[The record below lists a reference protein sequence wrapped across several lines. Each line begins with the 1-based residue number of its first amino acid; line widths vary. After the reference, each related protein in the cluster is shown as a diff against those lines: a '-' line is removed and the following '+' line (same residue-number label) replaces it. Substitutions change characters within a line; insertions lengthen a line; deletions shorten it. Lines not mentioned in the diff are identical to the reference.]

1 MATLRESELDPDNSP
16 PLLNSPVPAIVL
28 AMPEETVVD
37 QETSDASHETLAPHR
52 FGALGHRNFRLY
64 FAGHL
69 ISLVGWS
76 MHSVAQPW
84 LVLLLTDS
92 PFYVGLVAML
102 GTLPIMIFSL
112 LGGVVADRFPKR
124 RVLLMTQTSSMI
136 IALLLAAIVLADV
149 VSLTH
154 VMIAAVLL
162 GTIAA
167 FDIPG
172 RQAFLV
178 DLVGKQDLMSAIA
191 LNSASFNS
199 SRIIGPG
206 IAGLIIGAVGVGA
219 CFLINGVSYIALI
232 VALVMLRLAT
242 SPAVA
247 SGTPVRS
254 TVWAGLSY
262 VATNH
267 RMRALILLI
276 AFASVFGFPFYVL
289 LPVVARDVLGLGSVE
304 FGWMV
309 SAAALG
315 AVVAAL
321 GLATLGRSIPKGLMI
336 TIAAPTFGV
345 CVSLL
350 GLARSFSLL
359 LVLLAFTGFFQVML
373 TATTNTLLQSLA
385 RDDFRGRV
393 MSVYALA
400 FLGLMPLGSLLAGIV
415 AERWSPAAWFSVA
428 GLICAGLMVLALRLA
443 PELRSTK

>member
-1 MATLRESELDPDNSP
+1 
-16 PLLNSPVPAIVL
+16 
-28 AMPEETVVD
+28 MPEETVVD
-37 QETSDASHETLAPHR
+37 PDSSDASHDKLSPRR

-69 ISLVGWS
+69 VSLVGWS

-102 GTLPIMIFSL
+102 GTVPIMILAL

-124 RVLLMTQTSSMI
+124 RVLFVTQTSAMI
-136 IALLLAAIVLADV
+136 IALLLAIVVLSDV

-154 VMIAAVLL
+154 VMIASTLL
-162 GTIAA
+162 GMTAA
-167 FDIPG
+167 FDIPC
-172 RQAFLV
+172 RQAFVV

-206 IAGLIIGAVGVGA
+206 VAGLIIGAVGVGA
-219 CFLINGVSYIALI
+219 CFLINGVSYLALI
-232 VALVMLRLAT
+232 FALVMMRLAA
-242 SPAVA
+242 SPVVA
-247 SGTPVRS
+247 SATPARS
-254 TVWAGLSY
+254 TVGAGLAY
-262 VATNH
+262 VAANR
-267 RMRALILLI
+267 RMRALILMI

-289 LPVVARDVLGLGSVE
+289 LPVIARNVLGLGSVE

-321 GLATLGRSIPKGLMI
+321 GLATLGRSIPKGRVI

-350 GLARSFSLL
+350 GLARSFPLL
-359 LVLLAFTGFFQVML
+359 LVLLMLTGFFQVVL
-373 TATTNTLLQSLA
+373 TATTNTLLQSLV

-393 MSVYALA
+393 MSVYSLA
-400 FLGLMPLGSLLAGIV
+400 FLGLMPVGLLLAGTV
-415 AERWSPAAWFSVA
+415 AERWSPTAWLSVA
-428 GLICAGLMVLALRLA
+428 GVICAGLMVLVLRLA
-443 PELRSTK
+443 PELRGTR

>member
-1 MATLRESELDPDNSP
+1 
-16 PLLNSPVPAIVL
+16 
-28 AMPEETVVD
+28 MPEENVVEPD
-37 QETSDASHETLAPHR
+37 SSDASHNTLSQRR

-69 ISLVGWS
+69 VSLVGWS

-92 PFYVGLVAML
+92 PFWVGMVATL
-102 GTLPIMIFSL
+102 GTVPIMVLSL

-124 RVLLMTQTSSMI
+124 RVLFVTQTSAMI
-136 IALLLAAIVLADV
+136 IALLLATVVLADV

-154 VMIAAVLL
+154 VMIASTLL
-162 GTIAA
+162 GTAAA
-167 FDIPG
+167 FDIPS

-178 DLVGKQDLMSAIA
+178 DLVGKPDLMSAVA

-206 IAGLIIGAVGVGA
+206 VAGLIIGTVGVGA
-219 CFLINGVSYIALI
+219 CFLINGVSYLALI
-232 VALVMLRLAT
+232 FALVMMRLAT

-247 SGTPVRS
+247 SATSARS
-254 TVWAGLSY
+254 TVGAGLAY
-262 VATNH
+262 VAKDR
-267 RMRALILLI
+267 RMRTLLMMI
-276 AFASVFGFPFYVL
+276 AVASVFGFPFYVL
-289 LPVVARDVLGLGSVE
+289 LPVIARNVLGLGSVE

-309 SAAALG
+309 SAAAFG

-321 GLATLGRSIPKGLMI
+321 GLATLGRSIPKGRVI

-350 GLARSFSLL
+350 GLARSFPLL
-359 LVLLAFTGFFQVML
+359 LVLLMLTGFFQVVH

-393 MSVYALA
+393 MSVYSLA
-400 FLGLMPLGSLLAGIV
+400 FLGLMPVGLLLAGTV
-415 AERWSPAAWFSVA
+415 AERWSPAAWLSVA
-428 GLICAGLMVLALRLA
+428 GVICAGLMLLALRLA
-443 PELRSTK
+443 PEIRATS

>member
-1 MATLRESELDPDNSP
+1 
-16 PLLNSPVPAIVL
+16 
-28 AMPEETVVD
+28 MPEETIVD
-37 QETSDASHETLAPHR
+37 PDSSDASHDKLSPRR
-52 FGALGHRNFRLY
+52 FGAFGHRNFRLY

-69 ISLVGWS
+69 VSLVGWS

-84 LVLLLTDS
+84 LVLDLTDS

-102 GTLPIMIFSL
+102 GTVPIMMLAL

-124 RVLLMTQTSSMI
+124 RVLFVTQTSAMI
-136 IALLLAAIVLADV
+136 IALLLATVVLSDV

-154 VMIAAVLL
+154 VMIASTLL
-162 GTIAA
+162 GMTAA
-167 FDIPG
+167 FDIPC
-172 RQAFLV
+172 RQAFVV

-206 IAGLIIGAVGVGA
+206 VAGLIIGTVGIGA
-219 CFLINGVSYIALI
+219 CFLINGVSYLALI
-232 VALVMLRLAT
+232 FALVMMRLAT
-242 SPAVA
+242 SPVVA
-247 SGTPVRS
+247 SATPARS
-254 TVWAGLSY
+254 TVGAGLAY
-262 VATNH
+262 VASNR
-267 RMRALILLI
+267 RMRALLLMI

-289 LPVVARDVLGLGSVE
+289 LPVIARNVLGLGSVE

-315 AVVAAL
+315 AVIAAL
-321 GLATLGRSIPKGLMI
+321 GLATLGRSIPKGRVI

-350 GLARSFSLL
+350 GLARSFPLL
-359 LVLLAFTGFFQVML
+359 LVLLMLTGFFQVVH

-393 MSVYALA
+393 MSVYSLA
-400 FLGLMPLGSLLAGIV
+400 FLGLMPVGLLLAGTV
-415 AERWSPAAWFSVA
+415 AERWSPTAWLSVA
-428 GLICAGLMVLALRLA
+428 GVICAGLMVLALRLA
-443 PELRSTK
+443 PELRATR